1 MFMRAPTSALLQQ
14 VEKHINRL
22 DQVLRD
28 SEDLLAAIQRG
39 DREDWIRELQNRLDA
54 YAAQAVSDAAL
65 LDSPAAS

>member
-1 MFMRAPTSALLQQ
+1 MFMRAPTSALLQR
-14 VEKHINRL
+14 VEKHIDRL

-65 LDSPAAS
+65 LDGAAAS